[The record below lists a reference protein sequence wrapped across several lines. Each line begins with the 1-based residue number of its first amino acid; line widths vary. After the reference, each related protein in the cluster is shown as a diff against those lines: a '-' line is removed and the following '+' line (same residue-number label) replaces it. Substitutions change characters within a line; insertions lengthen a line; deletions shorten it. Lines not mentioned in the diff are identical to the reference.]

1 MSLKLFR
8 QEVLDAKQTKW
19 MGNIILSR
27 PFSFT
32 FLTFFSL
39 AIGLIILIFS
49 IFGSYTKRSTVQ
61 GQLVPESGLIQVYS
75 TQQGIIVEK
84 NAYEG
89 KSVKKGDI
97 LYVVSTTSYGENGD
111 ISADLKKQT
120 KLKEDSIRAEKNRLH
135 LLHLSA
141 RDSMINQIKLLEA
154 NLGKISILIQ
164 NQKIRV
170 DLGKANQLRYERA
183 LQENAVSSEDYE
195 QRKNDLLSEI
205 SQHNSLQREKIT
217 LEKQLEDQLITL
229 ASLDNSQQ
237 NEIEQLERLLSE
249 NTQELLEIQLREK
262 IIIKANASGVISTV
276 NAELGQF
283 IDLSKP
289 LLTILPN
296 DTKLIAQLYVPSR
309 AIGFIEEG
317 DKVLLRYQAY
327 PYQKFGHAQ
336 AEVISVAKTA
346 LATQDLKTIGT
357 VSLEQQT
364 NNEPVYLIRAKL
376 EKQHIKAYGRD
387 MSLQA
392 GMRLEGD
399 ALQETRRL
407 YEWAIEPLFSVTGK
421 F

>member
-357 VSLEQQT
+357 ISLEQQT

>member
-39 AIGLIILIFS
+39 SIGLIILIFS

-61 GQLVPESGLIQVYS
+61 GQLVPESGLIQIYS

-357 VSLEQQT
+357 ISLEQQT
-364 NNEPVYLIRAKL
+364 NNEPVYLVRAKL